1 MKLRSSLAGLAAKAL
16 VAVSLAAMLSACEDN
31 SGRMARANQPIPSN
45 TMALMEQVGSTKTA
59 PVLIRT
65 YKKEAELEI
74 WKRKADGRYTLLK
87 TYPMCRWSGQ
97 LGPKRRE
104 GDRQVPEG
112 FYPITPGQMNPNS
125 SYYLSFNVGYPNAY
139 DRVHEH
145 GGGSIMVHGA
155 CSSAGC
161 FSMTDEQIAEI
172 YAIAREG
179 FAGGQRSIQMQSFP
193 FRMTAENLAKHRAD
207 PNIAFWKELKE
218 GSDHFDVTRQEPLVN
233 VCNRKYQFNASPV
246 DPGASLSADS
256 VCPPLKQDEII
267 KAEVSAKAARDDA
280 RVAELVSAGTQA
292 VKVVYADGGQHP
304 SFASR
309 TLDVSRPDA
318 LAAGPVEIALND
330 KGKAKPVLVQV
341 AAVKT
346 APSAAALAAP
356 GAETLAFAAPVMGA
370 PAPVVPAIA
379 PAIAEEPALVATAAI
394 PAPPARPVALKGS
407 AGAAVAMAR
416 KTGGQAVE
424 PARALDGK
432 AGGGAPVEPASAAA
446 TTVQPRSGTATPFYK
461 RWLGLGEDE
470 AAPGEPLQV
479 NAPSPAM
486 PLPPRRAVQSA
497 PVKPQASLAPGV
509 APYGGLPKI
518 IAGAQDALPADLM
531 AYAPG
536 MGN

>member
-1 MKLRSSLAGLAAKAL
+1 MKFRASLAGLVAKAL
-16 VAVSLAAMLSACEDN
+16 VAASLGALLSGCED
-31 SGRMARANQPIPSN
+31 SDGRIARSTQPIPSN
-45 TMALMEQVGSTKTA
+45 TLALMEQAGSSRTA

-74 WKRKADGRYTLLK
+74 WKMKADGRYTLLK
-87 TYPMCRWSGQ
+87 TFPMCRWSGQ

-179 FAGGQRSIQMQSFP
+179 FAGGQRAIQMQSYP

-218 GSDHFDVTRQEPLVN
+218 GSDHFDVSKQEPLVN
-233 VCNRKYQFNASPV
+233 VCNRHYKFNASPV
-246 DPGASLSADS
+246 DPGASVSADS
-256 VCPPLKQDEII
+256 VCPPLKQDENL

-318 LAAGPVEIALND
+318 LAAGPTEIALND
-330 KGKAKPVLVQV
+330 KGKPKLPLVQV
-341 AAVKT
+341 AVARAVP
-346 APSAAALAAP
+346 AGAAP
-356 GAETLAFAAPVMGA
+356 AVPVIAAPVMAGPVMGG
-370 PAPVVPAIA
+370 PAPVIA
-379 PAIAEEPALVATAAI
+379 AAAEEPALVAVAAI
-394 PAPPARPVALKGS
+394 PAPPARPVMLKGS
-407 AGAAVAMAR
+407 AGAAIAMAR
-416 KTGGQAVE
+416 KAGGQAVE

-432 AGGGAPVEPASAAA
+432 AGTGAPVEPAAAVA
-446 TTVQPRSGTATPFYK
+446 STVQPRSDKATPFYK
-461 RWLGLGEDE
+461 RWLGLEEEE

-479 NAPSPAM
+479 NAPSPVNV
-486 PLPPRRAVQSA
+486 PLPPHRAVQSV

-509 APYGGLPKI
+509 SPYGGLPQI
-518 IAGAQDALPADLM
+518 IVGAQDVLPSDLM